1 MLEKHL
7 QLEANWL
14 LEPEHARSGNLRIIF
29 NCYSR
34 AVAMFSLY
42 VHRQCL
48 LAQWPGKAFGKMQN
62 ICRAVRNLD
71 RILVDAEYGESFLWL
86 IGIDMDLAD
95 PVVHF
100 QVMIARYHFETS
112 CNTELLLMLMKTRL
126 LCEWL
131 PQHSA
136 VVQIIAWMDELEF
149 IGNCEA
155 MRCDNT
161 DFDFGK
167 TDG

>member
-1 MLEKHL
+1 
-7 QLEANWL
+7 
-14 LEPEHARSGNLRIIF
+14 
-29 NCYSR
+29 
-34 AVAMFSLY
+34 
-42 VHRQCL
+42 
-48 LAQWPGKAFGKMQN
+48 MQN

-100 QVMIARYHFETS
+100 QVMIARYYFETS
-112 CNTELLLMLMKTRL
+112 CNTELLLMLTKTRL

-131 PQHSA
+131 PQWYRLLHE
-136 VVQIIAWMDELEF
+136 WMSLSSL
-149 IGNCEA
+149 GTA
-155 MRCDNT
+155 MRCDIT